1 MRESKREVFREARGL
16 GGAVVHG
23 RWALTDRGGVGRFS
37 DMTLEDCNGPTVTIM
52 AGTWTFD
59 QVTFRVT
66 SKHAWL
72 LCVSDLGMPHLSL
85 FHLCVTSLGMPHLS
99 LFHLASHASS
109 HLFLL
114 TPLSPHTSFSSHPRF
129 LLTPTLT
136 SFLLVCHVSVD
147 RRSWCCSS
155 SLLLLT
161 KALLSCFAH
170 DRHLPCFF

>member
-1 MRESKREVFREARGL
+1 MRERKSEVLREARGL
-16 GGAVVHG
+16 GGTVVHG

-37 DMTLEDCNGPTVTIM
+37 DVTLEDCNGPTVTIM

-72 LCVSDLGMPHLSL
+72 LCV
-85 FHLCVTSLGMPHLS
+85 TSLGMPRLS

-114 TPLSPHTSFSSHPRF
+114 TPLSPHTHAFSSH
-129 LLTPTLT
+129 L
-136 SFLLVCHVSVD
+136 
-147 RRSWCCSS
+147 RSPLFFW
-155 SLLLLT
+155 
-161 KALLSCFAH
+161 FAM
-170 DRHLPCFF
+170 